1 MADITRFNPFGGLT
15 RLDPF
20 GRDLEDLF
28 KGFFLTPIPFN
39 QAAGSQIPVD
49 ITEDDKSYK
58 VRAEIPGF
66 NKEDIQISVNG
77 DQVSISA
84 ETKKEKEEKK
94 GDQVVLRE
102 CYYGKQYR
110 AFTLAQMVD
119 DTKTT
124 AKYADGVLE
133 LVLPKKGAAA
143 TRKIAID

>member
-1 MADITRFNPFGGLT
+1 MADITRFNPLRGLA
-15 RLDPF
+15 RFDPF
-20 GRDLEDLF
+20 GRDIDDLF
-28 KGFFLTPIPFN
+28 KGFFLTPVPFN
-39 QAAGSQIPVD
+39 QMTGGQIPLD

-66 NKEDIQISVNG
+66 NKEDVHVSVNG

-110 AFTLAQMVD
+110 AFTLTQAVD

-133 LVLPKKGAAA
+133 LVLPKKAAA
-143 TRKIAID
+143 AKKKITID